1 MHFLSIIE
9 WWLSEWDEYHSNIVH
24 YHHHHCRQQT
34 TCDSFQYVQCSNVWS
49 HPVLSACIYV
59 LQSVRACVNMY
70 GLIILSLNR
79 CAHGVGAL
87 MDRDTP
93 IRQPNINIQI
103 SFGRTKTKVH
113 VGGMGW
119 NYIRYTLHPYPTCM
133 LMLSEQSTY
142 MRLAASIRNHLWY
155 KKGQAIDERERE
167 RLLRALIQCLSPDYQ
182 MYTEHS
188 LGVSPKSIRF
198 PSQRAHLLCVA
209 QWHRSKILVRRP
221 LRGPVADFA
230 SGSR

>member
-1 MHFLSIIE
+1 MPKCMSKWYGIIRKYGIIRSKLYNTYESNRVRVREKEKRNTADWKQIGRRMHFLSIIE

-93 IRQPNINIQI
+93 IRQPNINI
-103 SFGRTKTKVH
+103 
-113 VGGMGW
+113 
-119 NYIRYTLHPYPTCM
+119 
-133 LMLSEQSTY
+133 
-142 MRLAASIRNHLWY
+142 
-155 KKGQAIDERERE
+155 
-167 RLLRALIQCLSPDYQ
+167 
-182 MYTEHS
+182 
-188 LGVSPKSIRF
+188 
-198 PSQRAHLLCVA
+198 
-209 QWHRSKILVRRP
+209 
-221 LRGPVADFA
+221 
-230 SGSR
+230 